1 MLESYKACN
10 FIKKWLQHRCFRVKF
25 VRFLRTSILE
35 NMRTAASMGC
45 LFRRK
50 IKESARWHTSVFAY
64 FACFTCLSW
73 SRAHHASVLYVIA
86 CLACLTCSRVWRVGV
101 LQKIN
106 VLGVLHK
113 VACFVSFIKSHAW
126 CASKIGVL
134 GVLHKMTRLAYLACF
149 IKWRAWKLLNRSLE

>member
-1 MLESYKACN
+1 MQVFSCEICEIFKNIYFGEHA
-10 FIKKWLQHRCFRVKF
+10 
-25 VRFLRTSILE
+25 
-35 NMRTAASMGC
+35 RTAASMGC

-50 IKESARWHTSVFAY
+50 IKESARWHTCVLAY

-73 SRAHHASVLYVIA
+73 SRVHRACVLYLIA

-113 VACFVSFIKSHAW
+113 MACLVCFIKSHAS
-126 CASKIGVL
+126 CASKIGVF
-134 GVLHKMTRLAYLACF
+134 GVLHKMTCLACLAYS
-149 IKWRAWKLLNRSLE
+149 IKWRAWKLLNRFLE